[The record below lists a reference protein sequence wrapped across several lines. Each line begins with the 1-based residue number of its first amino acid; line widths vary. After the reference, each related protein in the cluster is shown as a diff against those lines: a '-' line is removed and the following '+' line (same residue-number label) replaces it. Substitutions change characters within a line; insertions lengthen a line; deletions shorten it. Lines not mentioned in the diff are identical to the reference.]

1 MDTPQIISQPA
12 PVASPLVTSK
22 RPKPLMILGI
32 VAATLFTIALG
43 IVIFGKKG
51 DSTAPTA
58 STQTARSVEEQVV
71 GWPKYSNTQYFYE
84 LSVPPKWSEITHSP
98 LHSELTLFNAED
110 SATFELAAYKSSSTL
125 DEFIASQDATVVST
139 SQVKV
144 GQYDGY
150 ERAESYPQVGL
161 QGIATYIKISDM
173 LYIFTLTPASGKTAL
188 TNESILRDYHA
199 ALASFRLTDTSQLGK
214 DLKEYVSRKVESLPF
229 QAFSLRYPQTWIL
242 KEQASDNSLEISIYR
257 NNYELTISQ
266 KTIGNSIC
274 LFSDSPAFEGSS
286 GDLRNKQ
293 FTEFNTLSSAT
304 LRRYFNANFGDKS
317 SMFFCQKQAEGP
329 YFQTPLNIGGL
340 VYNVPAKYDPNI
352 ILEMDEIVKSIVPT
366 PWKSS
371 IFLLFLQLL
380 FW

>member
-1 MDTPQIISQPA
+1 MDTPPIISQSA
-12 PVASPLVTSK
+12 PVATPILAPS
-22 RPKPLMILGI
+22 RPKPLMILAI

-51 DSTAPTA
+51 DTAAPTA

-84 LSVPPKWSEITHSP
+84 LRVPSKWSEITHSP
-98 LHSELTLFNAED
+98 LHEELVIFNVED
-110 SATFELAAYKSSSTL
+110 SATFELAAYKSSSLL
-125 DEFIASQDATVVST
+125 DEFIASSDATNQGKVTVVST

-199 ALASFRLTDTSQLGK
+199 ALASFRLTDTSQLGQ
-214 DLKEYVSRKVESLPF
+214 DLKEYVSRKVGSLPF

-366 PWKSS
+366 P
-371 IFLLFLQLL
+371 
-380 FW
+380 